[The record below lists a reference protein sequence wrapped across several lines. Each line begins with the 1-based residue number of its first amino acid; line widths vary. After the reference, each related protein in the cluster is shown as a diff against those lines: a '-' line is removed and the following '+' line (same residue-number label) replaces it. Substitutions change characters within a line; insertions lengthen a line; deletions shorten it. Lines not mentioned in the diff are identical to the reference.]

1 MNRFSKA
8 SRAGLLLGVSLTLM
22 AACAVTPSESVSAA
36 ETPDT
41 PVLNAAEHLRHVQVP
56 MRDGARLDTEIFLP
70 EGEGPFPAV
79 LIRTPYDTE
88 ISRRSKSIQ
97 TFFDA
102 GYAVI
107 EQHERGR
114 YFSEGDVLMLGQ
126 ADEDGWDTL
135 DWIAAQSWSD
145 GGVATYGCSSS
156 AENQLKLSTL
166 GHPAHKAMIA
176 YSAGVGI
183 AETGPYRE
191 QGNFWRGGAWQMGWA
206 DYFYEAMA
214 TDWPQLP
221 AGMSDEAR
229 QRALPGFALKRG
241 TDITQE
247 DYAAARMHLPAAEI
261 GTVLGAPATEIE
273 DYLARGPSHETWDDD
288 RITSGDTPVVPGL
301 YAEALYD
308 ISARS
313 GVARFEETRKASAER
328 GDAIVITNAGHC
340 DFGRET
346 ETFKMGDRPL
356 GDARFDYAAR
366 EVAFLDHWLKG
377 DETAS
382 LPEKPVTVFMAGANQ
397 WAAFDAVPE
406 AGIDPTLTF
415 YLSSD
420 GAANTLNGDGT
431 LSVAPQ
437 PAPASDTFTYDPADP
452 VIARGGEIAGMGPDQ
467 ADGAFDQ
474 SEIEARED
482 VLVYTSAPLEEDV
495 AVFGFINAELFVSSD
510 APDTDFTVKLVDV
523 APDGT
528 AWNIADTIQR
538 MRYREGVEQEVF
550 MEAGETYAVT
560 PPPMLAAN
568 VFRAGHRIR
577 VEVSSSNFPTY
588 ARNLNTIGNP
598 YTTTEAVIAV
608 NTLRHGPETLS
619 RIALPIVELPD

>member
-1 MNRFSKA
+1 MKRFSRSLGYTFLAGA
-8 SRAGLLLGVSLTLM
+8 SLALM
-22 AACAVTPSESVSAA
+22 AACAVAPSETASVT
-36 ETPDT
+36 ETT
-41 PVLNAAEHLRHVQVP
+41 EGPVLKAAEHLRHVQVT
-56 MRDGARLDTEIFLP
+56 MRDGVRLDTEIFLP
-70 EGEGPFPAV
+70 EGEGPFPTV

-102 GYAVI
+102 GYAVV

-114 YFSEGDVLMLGQ
+114 YFSEGEMRMLGQ

-135 DWIAAQSWSD
+135 DWIAAQPWSD

-183 AETGPYRE
+183 AETGPYHE

-214 TDWPQLP
+214 KDWPQLP

-241 TDITQE
+241 TNITQD
-247 DYAAARMHLPAAEI
+247 DYAAARMHLPAIEI
-261 GTVLGAPATEIE
+261 GSVLNAPATEIE
-273 DYLARGPSHETWDDD
+273 EYLIRGPSHEAWDDD
-288 RITSGDTPVVPGL
+288 RITSGETPLVPGL

-308 ISARS
+308 ISART
-313 GVARFEETRKASAER
+313 GVARFEETRESNAGR
-328 GDAIVITNAGHC
+328 GNAIVITNAGHC

-346 ETFKMGDRPL
+346 EAFEMGERPL

-366 EVAFLDHWLKG
+366 EVAFLDRWLTG
-377 DETAS
+377 DETAQ
-382 LPEKPVTVFMAGANQ
+382 LPEKPVTVYMAGANQ
-397 WAAFDAVPE
+397 WAAFDGVPE
-406 AGIDPTLTF
+406 AGTDETLTF
-415 YLSSD
+415 YLSSE
-420 GAANTLNGDGT
+420 GAANTLDGNGI
-431 LSVAPQ
+431 LSTAPQ
-437 PAPASDTFTYDPADP
+437 ADPASDTFVYDPADP

-467 ADGAFDQ
+467 FDGAYDQ
-474 SEIEARED
+474 REIEARQD
-482 VLVYTSAPLEEDV
+482 VLVYTSAPLEDDV
-495 AVFGFINAELFVSSD
+495 AVFGFINTELFVSSD

-538 MRYREGVEQEVF
+538 MRYRDGVEQEVF
-550 MEAGETYAVT
+550 MEPGETYAVT

-568 VFRAGHRIR
+568 VFQAGHRIR

-588 ARNLNTIGNP
+588 ARNLNTTGNP
-598 YTTTEAVIAV
+598 YTTTEIAIAT
-608 NTLRHGPETLS
+608 NTVRHGPETLS
-619 RIALPIVELPD
+619 RIELPIVELPD

>member
-1 MNRFSKA
+1 MKRLSRPSRNAVLVSA
-8 SRAGLLLGVSLTLM
+8 SVALM
-22 AACAVTPSESVSAA
+22 AACAVAPP
-36 ETPDT
+36 ETPVTEAPKGPILD
-41 PVLNAAEHLRHVQVP
+41 AAEHLRHVQVP
-56 MRDGARLDTEIFLP
+56 MRDGVRLDTEIYLP
-70 EGEGPFPAV
+70 EGEGPFPTV

-97 TFFDA
+97 TFFKA
-102 GYAVI
+102 GYAVV

-114 YFSEGDVLMLGQ
+114 YFSEGEMRMLGQ

-135 DWIAAQSWSD
+135 DWIAAQPWSD

-183 AETGPYRE
+183 AETGPHRE

-214 TDWPQLP
+214 INWPQLP

-229 QRALPGFALKRG
+229 QRALPGFALERG
-241 TDITQE
+241 TDITQD
-247 DYAAARMHLPAAEI
+247 DYAAARMHLPAIEI
-261 GTVLGAPATEIE
+261 GSVLNAPATEIE
-273 DYLARGPSHETWDDD
+273 EYLSRGPSHEAWDDD
-288 RITSGDTPVVPGL
+288 RITRRDRPLGPGL

-313 GVARFEETRKASAER
+313 GVSRFEETRESHAGR

-346 ETFKMGDRPL
+346 DAYVMGERPL
-356 GDARFDYAAR
+356 GDARFDYSAR
-366 EVAFLDHWLKG
+366 EVAFLDRWLKG
-377 DETAS
+377 DEGAQ
-382 LPEKPVTVFMAGANQ
+382 LPEQPVTVYMAGANQ
-397 WAAFDAVPE
+397 WAAFDSVPE
-406 AGIDPTLTF
+406 AGIDETLTF
-415 YLSSD
+415 YFSSE
-420 GAANTLNGDGT
+420 GAANTLNGNGVLALT
-431 LSVAPQ
+431 PQ
-437 PAPASDTFTYDPADP
+437 AEPASDTFVYDPADP

-467 ADGAFDQ
+467 SDGAYDQ
-474 SEIEARED
+474 REIEARED
-482 VLVYTSAPLEEDV
+482 VLVYTSAPLEGDV
-495 AVFGFINAELFVSSD
+495 AVFGFINTELFVSSD

-538 MRYREGVEQEVF
+538 MRYRDGVEQEVF
-550 MEAGETYAVT
+550 MQPGETYAVT

-568 VFRAGHRIR
+568 VFQAGHRIR

-588 ARNLNTIGNP
+588 ARNLNTAGNP
-598 YTTTEAVIAV
+598 YTTTETAIAT
-608 NTLRHGPETLS
+608 NTVRQGPEALS
-619 RIALPIVELPD
+619 RIELPIVTLPE